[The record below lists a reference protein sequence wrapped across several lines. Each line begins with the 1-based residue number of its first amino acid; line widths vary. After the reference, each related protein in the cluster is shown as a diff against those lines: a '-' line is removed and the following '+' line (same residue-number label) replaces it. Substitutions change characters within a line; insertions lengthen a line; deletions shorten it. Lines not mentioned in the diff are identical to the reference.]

1 MRCGGRLT
9 SMSIIGLIL
18 LIVIVGV
25 VLYYV
30 PMDAR
35 LKTIIIVIMALVA
48 GAWLLSAFGVLGSI
62 SGARPPRVG

>member
-1 MRCGGRLT
+1 
-9 SMSIIGLIL
+9 MSIIGLIL

-35 LKTIIIVIMALVA
+35 LKTVIVVVLALVA
-48 GAWLLSAFGVLGSI
+48 GAWLLSYFGLWGHLA
-62 SGARPPRVG
+62 GTGRR